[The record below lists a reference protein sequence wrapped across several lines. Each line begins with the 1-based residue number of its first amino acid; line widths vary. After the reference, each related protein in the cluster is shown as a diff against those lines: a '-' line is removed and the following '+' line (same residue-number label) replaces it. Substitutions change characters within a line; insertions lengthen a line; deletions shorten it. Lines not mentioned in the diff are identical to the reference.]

1 MVVQKGGEVTQ
12 LCANIDKLPLL
23 KRRKYAGQMLDSS
36 IQGYYSRLL

>member
-23 KRRKYAGQMLDSS
+23 DRRKYAEQMLESL
-36 IQGYYSRLL
+36 IQGNYSKLL

>member
-23 KRRKYAGQMLDSS
+23 DRRKYAEQKARIFNSG
-36 IQGYYSRLL
+36 